1 MGGTI
6 VRQAGTRWARAY
18 PSFPSHLRRVGAS
31 CDNAHCSECNA
42 CWGQLRSGGAAVP
55 APRTVVWDG
64 MDPSQPPI
72 ITSAPDLVKCQLLIS
87 SCGRAGG
94 ETVAWARREIELIR
108 NDNHRLSAFVRP
120 EKVAVLSI
128 SQAIG
133 RLKVENSNCLGGFP
147 PGFTWPLLVGETS

>member
-1 MGGTI
+1 MLGSAEVRGRSSSGT
-6 VRQAGTRWARAY
+6 T
-18 PSFPSHLRRVGAS
+18 
-31 CDNAHCSECNA
+31 
-42 CWGQLRSGGAAVP
+42 
-55 APRTVVWDG
+55 TVVWDG

-87 SCGRAGG
+87 SCGRAGS
-94 ETVAWARREIELIR
+94 EAVAWVRREIELIR
-108 NDNHRLSAFVRP
+108 NDNHRLSAFVQA